1 MQFSSYLP
9 QPQGLYHPQH
19 EHDACGVGMVC
30 DIKGR
35 ASHDIVLKGMTVLE
49 RLLHRGAAGSD
60 PDTGDGAG
68 ILIQLPHAFLEASC
82 PDISFPEPGC
92 YGAACVFL
100 PTDDSLA
107 SRCMKIAEDCILKD
121 GFRLLGW
128 RTVPVNLDAIGVQAR
143 LSAPSIRQFF
153 IVPGNEQLRGEDLE
167 RSLYILRRTIERT
180 MDEALPELGDRF
192 YIASLSARTLI
203 YKGLLKAPQL
213 PRFYQDL
220 TDPRLVSAVAV
231 VHQRYSTNTF
241 PSWPLAHPFHMLA
254 HNGEVNTIKGN
265 INQMNS
271 RENFLS
277 SPLFGEN
284 ISRILPVI
292 RSGQSDSA
300 CLDNVLELLVR
311 AGRSLPHAMMMLI
324 PQAWGSRHFMS
335 EDVRGFFDFHAG
347 IMEPWDGPAAVCFT
361 DGLGAGAMVDRNG
374 LRPVRYT
381 VTSDGLLVLA
391 SEAGVLDQEP
401 ALVIKRGCL
410 HPGQMLWV
418 DFAAGRIAYD
428 SEIKT
433 HVSRLQPYRRWCEE
447 NRIHVH
453 GFFDSVMAPTV
464 NRELLPSRHAL
475 FGYTKEDLE
484 LILSPM
490 AKTGVDP
497 IGSMGNDTPLAVMSE
512 RPQLL
517 FNYFKQLFAQVTNPP
532 IDPIREELVMS
543 LTTFIGNPPNIL
555 EETPAMARL
564 IKLDRP
570 ILTSGDLDRLRECK
584 EPDFRSLTLE
594 LSFDASAPD
603 SLETGLDDLCARAEK
618 AVRTGY
624 SILIL
629 SDRNLPPDKAPIPSL
644 LAVSAVNAHLVNL
657 GLRTGSGLIVDTGEA
672 RETMHFALLLG
683 YGATAICPYL
693 AIETITKL
701 WQDGALGESISE
713 ARALTNYIKALD
725 KGLLKIMSKMGIST
739 LRSYRRAQVFEAIG
753 LDRSMVDRYFAGTES
768 RVGGIGL
775 KEVGRETLMR
785 YEASRQ
791 EHIELENAGI
801 YKYRKGGEKHLWTSE
816 LIGLFQRAVR
826 NADYGKFKE
835 FTAKMDDASQNLC
848 TLRGLFRFKETT
860 PVPLEEVE
868 SALQIVKR
876 FVSGAM
882 SLGAISREAHE
893 SIAIAM
899 NRLGSMSNSGEG
911 GEDPARYIP
920 LENGDS
926 LCSAIKQ
933 VASGRFGVTAE
944 YLAHAKEIQIKIA
957 QGAKPGEG
965 GQLPGGKVNEE
976 IARVRHST
984 PGVTLISPPPHHDI
998 YSIEDL
1004 AQLIYDLKNANPEA
1018 RISVK
1023 LVSEVGVGT
1032 VAAGVAKGGADMVLV
1047 SGHDGGTGASPLTSI
1062 MHAGLPWELG
1072 LAETQQT
1079 LVLNNLRGS
1088 VRLQTDGQ
1096 LKTGRD
1102 VIIATLLGAE
1112 EYGFATS
1119 VLIAMGCVLMR
1130 VCQKNSCPVGVATQ
1144 DPELRKKFRG
1154 KPEYIV
1160 HFLMFVAEEVRE
1172 YLARLGFRSIDEA
1185 VGRTDLLDINPA
1197 IEYWKTR
1204 NLDFSSI
1211 LSPVA
1216 NQSGHPVRFTTPHD
1230 HGVERFFDGKFM
1242 EFTRPALESGRPVE
1256 AAFPVANT
1264 DRSVGTMLSGKVAL
1278 AYGHE
1283 GLPDDTVR
1291 LHFRGTAGQS
1301 FGAFLAHGVT
1311 LTLTG
1316 EANDYL
1322 GKGLSGGRII
1332 VRPFEA
1338 ATYSLED
1345 NIIAGNVLLYGAING
1360 TVFINGAVGERFAV
1374 RNSGAT
1380 AVVEGTG
1387 NHCCEYMTGGT
1398 VVVLGPTGVN
1408 FGAGMSGGF
1417 AYVLDEDG
1425 SFDRRC
1431 NLSTIDLEPV
1441 KAPEDVAR
1449 LHSLIEEHAELT
1461 GSPLARRILE
1471 SWDDVLPKFVK
1482 VFPMEY
1488 RRVLSTMN
1496 AQEVPAPQSVHI
1508 RH

>member
-1 MQFSSYLP
+1 
-9 QPQGLYHPQH
+9 
-19 EHDACGVGMVC
+19 MVC

-49 RLLHRGAAGSD
+49 RLEHRGASGSD

-68 ILIQLPHAFLEASC
+68 ILIQLPHAFFEASC
-82 PDISFPEPGC
+82 PEITFPPAGR
-92 YGAACVFL
+92 YGAACIFL
-100 PTDDSLA
+100 PQQEVLTV
-107 SRCMKIAEDCILKD
+107 RCREIVESCCRKE
-121 GFRLLGW
+121 GFLVPGW
-128 RTVPVNLDAIGVQAR
+128 RDVPVNPDLIGTQAR
-143 LSAPSIRQFF
+143 LSAPKIYQFF
-153 IVPGNEQLRGEDLE
+153 VIPQDGEEGDALE
-167 RSLYILRRTIERT
+167 RRLYILRRLIEKAV
-180 MDEALPELGDRF
+180 EELLPDLGDSF
-192 YIASLSARTLI
+192 YIVSLSAHTLV

-213 PRFYQDL
+213 PLFYQDL

-241 PSWPLAHPFHMLA
+241 PSWPLAHPFHLLA

-265 INQMNS
+265 INQMNA
-271 RENFLS
+271 RENFLA
-277 SPLFGEN
+277 SPLFGED
-284 ISRILPVI
+284 ISRILPII
-292 RSGQSDSA
+292 RPGQSDSA

-324 PQAWGSRHFMS
+324 PQAWGNRHFMG

-374 LRPVRYT
+374 LRPVRYL
-381 VTSDGLLVLA
+381 VTREGLLVLA
-391 SEAGVLDQEP
+391 SEAGVLDIEP
-401 ALVIKRGCL
+401 AHVARRGCL

-418 DFAAGRIAYD
+418 NFAEGRIAYD
-428 SEIKT
+428 SEVKT
-433 HVSRLQPYRRWCEE
+433 HVARLKPYRRWCEE

-453 GFFDSVMAPTV
+453 GFFDSVIAPAV
-464 NRELLPSRHAL
+464 NRELLPKCHTL
-475 FGYTKEDLE
+475 FAYTKEDMD
-484 LILSPM
+484 LILAPM
-490 AKTGVDP
+490 AQTGEEP
-497 IGSMGNDTPLAVMSE
+497 TGSMGNDSALAILSE

-555 EETPAMARL
+555 EESPAMARL
-564 IKLDRP
+564 IKLERP
-570 ILTSGDLDRLRECK
+570 ILTSGDLERLRACK
-584 EPDFRSLTLE
+584 EPDFCSHVLE
-594 LSFDASAPD
+594 LAFDATTPGA
-603 SLETGLDDLCARAEK
+603 LEEGLNELCARAEK
-618 AVRTGY
+618 AVRMGY

-629 SDRNLPPDKAPIPSL
+629 SDRDLPAHAAPIPSL
-644 LAVSAVNAHLVNL
+644 LAVSAVNAHLVKH
-657 GLRTGSGLIVDTGEA
+657 GLRTGAGLIVDTGEA

-693 AIETITKL
+693 AFETITSL
-701 WQDGALGESISE
+701 WQDGALGDSISE
-713 ARALTNYIKALD
+713 AKALTNYIKALD

-739 LRSYRRAQVFEAIG
+739 LRSYRRAQVFEAVG
-753 LDRSMVDRYFAGTES
+753 LDRSMVDRFFTGTAS
-768 RVGGIGL
+768 RIGGIGL
-775 KEVGRETLMR
+775 DDVGREVLMR
-785 YEASRQ
+785 YQDSCKN
-791 EHIELENAGI
+791 HLELENAGI

-816 LIGLFQRAVR
+816 LIGLFQRAVK
-826 NADYGKFKE
+826 NADYDKFKE
-835 FTAKMDDASQNLC
+835 FTSKMDDASQNLC
-848 TLRGLFRFKETT
+848 TLRGLLRFREAN
-860 PVPLEEVE
+860 PIPIAEVE
-868 SALQIVKR
+868 SASKIVQR

-899 NRLGSMSNSGEG
+899 NRLGGMSNSGEG
-911 GEDPARYIP
+911 GEDPTRAIP

-926 LCSAIKQ
+926 LSSAIKQ

-944 YLAHAKEIQIKIA
+944 YLAHAKELQIKVA

-965 GQLPGGKVNEE
+965 GQLPGAKVNEE
-976 IARVRHST
+976 IARLRHAT

-1004 AQLIYDLKNANPEA
+1004 AQLIYDLKNANTQA
-1018 RISVK
+1018 RVSVK

-1072 LAETQQT
+1072 LAEAQQT

-1088 VRLQTDGQ
+1088 IRLQTDGQ

-1130 VCQKNSCPVGVATQ
+1130 VCQKNDCPVGVATQ

-1154 KPEYIV
+1154 KPEYII

-1172 YLARLGFRSIDEA
+1172 YLAQLGFRSIDEA
-1185 VGRTDLLDINPA
+1185 VGRVDMLDVNPA
-1197 IEYWKTR
+1197 IDYWKAR
-1204 NLDFSSI
+1204 KLDFSALLTPS
-1211 LSPVA
+1211 A
-1216 NQSGHPVRFTTPHD
+1216 NPEGNPVRSTTPRD
-1230 HGVERFFDGKFM
+1230 HKEEHFFDHRLM
-1242 EFTRPALESGRPVE
+1242 EFVRPALESRRPVE
-1256 AAFPVANT
+1256 TAFPIANT
-1264 DRSVGTMLSGKVAL
+1264 DRSVGTMLSGRIAL
-1278 AYGHE
+1278 LYGHM
-1283 GLPDDTVR
+1283 GLPDDTIR

-1311 LTLTG
+1311 LNLTG

-1332 VRPFEA
+1332 VKPFEA
-1338 ATYSLED
+1338 ASYQPEENT
-1345 NIIAGNVLLYGAING
+1345 IAGNVLLYGAIDG
-1360 TVFINGAVGERFAV
+1360 TVFLNGAVGERFAV

-1431 NLSTIDLEPV
+1431 NLATIDLEPV
-1441 KAPEDVAR
+1441 KNPGDISR
-1449 LHSLIEEHAELT
+1449 LRSLIEEHAELT
-1461 GSPLARRILE
+1461 ASPLARRVLDT
-1471 SWDDVLPKFVK
+1471 WDDVLPKFVK

-1488 RRVLSTMN
+1488 RRVLSTMTVQVKN
-1496 AQEVPAPQSVHI
+1496 AD
-1508 RH
+1508 